1 MSFDLGSLLQQ
12 FTGGG
17 ASAEQADRHFDQVAQ
32 SVPQGQLAQGL
43 GQAFRSDQTPPFA
56 QMAAQLFG
64 NSDPNQRAG
73 MLNQILGSIGPGVL
87 SSLAGGALG
96 GSLGNLFGGGA
107 GATPQQAPQITPEQ
121 ASQMTPEQVR
131 QIAEQAERHDPSVVD
146 RMDDFYA
153 QHPGLV
159 KGLGG
164 AVLAVALGHMAQGM
178 QRD

>member
-12 FTGGG
+12 FTGAN
-17 ASAEQADRHFDQVAQ
+17 ASPAHAEQQFDQIAQ
-32 SVPQGQLAQGL
+32 AAPQAQLSQGL
-43 GQAFRSDQTPPFA
+43 GQAFRSDQTPPFS

-73 MLNQILGSIGPGVL
+73 MLNQILSSVGPGVL
-87 SSLAGGALG
+87 ASLASGGLG
-96 GSLGNLFGGGA
+96 HLFGGSQSTG
-107 GATPQQAPQITPEQ
+107 QVPQITPEQ

-131 QIAEQAERHDPSVVD
+131 QIAEQAEQHNPSVID
-146 RMDDFYA
+146 RMSDFYA

-164 AVLAVALGHMAQGM
+164 AALAIALGHMAQGI
-178 QRD
+178 QRN

>member
-12 FTGGG
+12 FTGGS
-17 ASAEQADRHFDQVAQ
+17 ASAEQADRHFDQVVQ
-32 SVPQGQLAQGL
+32 SAPQGQLAQGL

-73 MLNQILGSIGPGVL
+73 MLNQLLGSIGPGVL

-96 GSLGNLFGGGA
+96 GTLGNLFGGAA
-107 GATPQQAPQITPEQ
+107 GATQQTPQITPEQ

-131 QIAEQAERHDPSVVD
+131 QIAEQAEQHNPSVVD
-146 RMDDFYA
+146 RMGDFYA

>member
-12 FTGGG
+12 FTG
-17 ASAEQADRHFDQVAQ
+17 ANNNPAQAEKDFDQVAQ
-32 SVPQGQLAQGL
+32 VAPQNQLSQGL
-43 GQAFRSDQTPPFA
+43 SQAFRSEQTPPFS

-73 MLNQILGSIGPGVL
+73 MLNQILASVGPGVL
-87 SSLAGGALG
+87 ASLGGMLG
-96 GSLGNLFGGGA
+96 GSFGGNA
-107 GATPQQAPQITPEQ
+107 GANAAANNAQVPQITPEQ

-131 QIAEQAERHDPSVVD
+131 QIAEQAEQHNPSIVD
-146 RMDDFYA
+146 RMGDFYA

-164 AVLAVALGHMAQGM
+164 AALAIALGHMAQGM
-178 QRD
+178 KRD